1 MFAFHASAWYNR
13 PHTNICTLEDVCGKA
28 CGQDVG
34 DGDTVSGPTIIEIE
48 CKSMLNRV
56 NVSWLPFDWSVNP
69 YRGCFHGCVYCYA
82 RRYHEEYLEIDPGA
96 GFDRQ
101 VFVKRNAVEVLRREL
116 ARKSWRRE
124 RVAIGTAVD
133 AYQPAEGKYRVTRRI
148 LEAFADYET
157 PCSLMTKNTMIVR
170 DIDVLGDL
178 ARGPGVKIGFSITT
192 LDPALARRI
201 EPDTPPPHKRLRVLE
216 RLAAAGVPV
225 GVLMA
230 PILPGLNDDD
240 ESLEAV
246 VRAAA
251 EHGAT
256 FLTTAVLRLQGSVKS
271 VYGRF
276 LRADSPELLP
286 LYRSM
291 YAGAYAPRA
300 YQERLYAKVAELKA
314 RYGFTDGTR
323 PIGTSRPTS
332 PPGWTEAAPTLRHVP
347 SRAARTTAA
356 GGAPRRPSEVALRPA
371 QLTLF

>member
-133 AYQPAEGKYRVTRRI
+133 AYQPAEGKYRLTRGI
-148 LEAFADYET
+148 LQALADFHT
-157 PCSLMTKNTMIVR
+157 PCSLVTKNTMIVR
-170 DIDVLGDL
+170 DVDVLQQL
-178 ARGPGVKIGFSITT
+178 AAGPGVKISFSITT
-192 LDPALARRI
+192 LDPDLARRI
-201 EPDTPPPHKRLRVLE
+201 EPDTPPPRQRLAALA
-216 RLAAAGVPV
+216 RLAAAGIPV
-225 GVLMA
+225 NVLLM
-230 PILPGLNDDD
+230 PILPGLNDDSA
-240 ESLEAV
+240 SLAAV
-246 VRAAA
+246 IKASADSGAHSV
-251 EHGAT
+251 HGG
-256 FLTTAVLRLQGSVKS
+256 VLRLQGSVKQL
-271 VYGRF
+271 YGQF

-286 LYRSM
+286 LYR
-291 YAGAYAPRA
+291 
-300 YQERLYAKVAELKA
+300 RLYPGAFARQQYQDNIYQRIAALKE
-314 RYGFTDGTR
+314 RYGFSG
-323 PIGTSRPTS
+323 G
-332 PPGWTEAAPTLRHVP
+332 
-347 SRAARTTAA
+347 RAAMSVMNDADPEADRSTSA
-356 GGAPRRPSEVALRPA
+356 GPPA
-371 QLTLF
+371 SATRFSQLTLFS